1 MKIGILALQGDFE
14 AHARATRNAGGDPFE
29 VRTPAELE
37 SADALIIPGGEST
50 TIRKLAVAYGL
61 LEPLRQRAQ
70 DGLPIFGTC
79 AGMIA
84 CARTITDGD
93 EPIIGIVDIDVRR
106 NAYGRQAQSFEATID
121 VRDIGEMRAVFIR
134 APKVERV
141 GDEVEIIASHVGDP
155 VVVRQGPVLLAAF
168 HPELTDDDRLHRLFV
183 ESL

>member
-1 MKIGILALQGDFE
+1 
-14 AHARATRNAGGDPFE
+14 
-29 VRTPAELE
+29 
-37 SADALIIPGGEST
+37 
-50 TIRKLAVAYGL
+50 
-61 LEPLRQRAQ
+61 
-70 DGLPIFGTC
+70 
-79 AGMIA
+79 
-84 CARTITDGD
+84 
-93 EPIIGIVDIDVRR
+93 
-106 NAYGRQAQSFEATID
+106 